1 MGGLAWKVSLHGG
14 HSGAFC
20 EHARGTLRETLE
32 AAVEANFHTY
42 GVTEHAPRYE
52 ERHLY
57 ASERAKGYTP
67 DRLQREFDAYAA
79 ESRRLQCEFSGRL
92 SVLRGFETEVVPS
105 ATYVDRMRSLRERHG
120 FDYVVGS
127 VHHVNEISIDES
139 PAVYSEAVESCQ
151 GLEAFAETY
160 YGAVERMI
168 EDLRPEV
175 LAHLDLLKLHAPADV
190 NFSTPRVRKAATR
203 VLEAARAHRCMLDL
217 NTAAWRK
224 GLAEPYPAPW
234 LVEIAVAAG
243 IPFCFGDDSHG
254 PDQVGFGIERAKD
267 YLLALNVA
275 EVCSLEWRDGALDR
289 RAIALRD

>member
-1 MGGLAWKVSLHGG
+1 MVSLHGG

-20 EHARGTLRETLE
+20 EHARASLRETLE
-32 AAVEANFHTY
+32 AAVDARFRAY

-67 DRLQREFDAYAA
+67 DRLVGDFEAYAA
-79 ESRRLQCEFSGRL
+79 ESRLLQREFSDRL
-92 SVLRGFETEVVPS
+92 RVLRGFESEVVPS
-105 ATYVDRMRSLRERHG
+105 ATYVDRTRSLRERHG
-120 FDYVVGS
+120 FDYLVGS

-139 PAVYSEAVESCQ
+139 AAVYREAVEAC
-151 GLEAFAETY
+151 GGFEALAEAY

-175 LAHLDLLKLHAPADV
+175 VAHLDLLKLHAPADV
-190 NFSTPRVRKAATR
+190 DLATPRIRRAAAR
-203 VLEAARAHRCMLDL
+203 ALEAARARRCVLDL

-224 GLAEPYPAPW
+224 GLTEPYPAAW
-234 LVEIAVAAG
+234 LVELASAKG

-254 PDQVGFGIERAKD
+254 PDQVGYGIARAKR
-267 YLLALNVA
+267 YLLTHGVT
-275 EVCSLEWRDGALDR
+275 EICSLEWRDGALER